1 MDRKQKL
8 NTWQTIRVGFA
19 FLAILAFWQMYNN
32 VIPLIL
38 TKTFHMDKSFSGVI
52 MAADNVL
59 ALFLLPLFGGLS
71 DRCKTKIGKRKPF
84 ILGGSIAAVIL
95 MLLVPFLDNA
105 YFKNPKTSTEIIF
118 VCVLGCI
125 LVAMGTYRS
134 PAVALMPDV
143 TPKPLRSKANAVINL
158 MGALGGIIYLI
169 IAKLMYPSS
178 KTQDAAHVDY
188 LPLFLVVAGIMI
200 LSLIVVMFFVNEVQW
215 NAEMLAYEKAHP
227 EDTLTVETADHKE
240 VLPKDVKKSLLF
252 LLFSVALWYMG
263 YNAME
268 TWFTTYA
275 DAVWNI
281 GIGDASLGLTI
292 ATGGAILFFIPSGI
306 LASRIGRKKTIMIG
320 ILLLSGC
327 FFAVFAY
334 TCVYHEFHS
343 LLYILFFLVGTA
355 WAFINVNS
363 LPMVLEMCKGSE
375 VGRFTGFYYTFS
387 MTAQIVT
394 PVCAGA
400 LLEHVGCMTLFPYCA
415 VFALLSF
422 VTMLFVKHGDTKVE
436 AKRGLEAFEDM
447 D

>member
-1 MDRKQKL
+1 MDKQLKL
-8 NTWQTIRVGFA
+8 NTGQTVRVGFA

-32 VIPLIL
+32 VIPLML
-38 TKTFHMDKSFSGVI
+38 TKTFHMDKSVSGAI

-59 ALFLLPLFGGLS
+59 ALFLLPLFGGIS
-71 DRCKTKIGKRKPF
+71 DRCRSKLGKRRPF
-84 ILGGSIAAVIL
+84 ILGGTVAAVFL
-95 MLLVPFLDNA
+95 MLLIPFLDNA
-105 YFKNPKTSTEIIF
+105 YFQNPKTVTEIVF

-125 LVAMGTYRS
+125 LVAMGTFRS

-143 TPKPLRSKANAVINL
+143 TPKPLRSRGNAVINL

-169 IAKLMYPSS
+169 IAKIMYPSAQ
-178 KTQDAAHVDY
+178 TQDAAHVDY
-188 LPLFLVVAGIMI
+188 LPLFLAVAGIMI

-215 NAEMLAYEKAHP
+215 NADMLAYEKAHP
-227 EDTLTVETADHKE
+227 EENLAVETAEHQEQLPKE
-240 VLPKDVKKSLLF
+240 VKRSLIF
-252 LLFSVALWYMG
+252 LLFSVALWFMG

-275 DAVWNI
+275 DAMWNI
-281 GIGDASLGLTI
+281 GIGDASLCLTI

-306 LASRIGRKKTIMIG
+306 LASKIGRKKTILGG
-320 ILLLSGC
+320 ILLLSGS

-334 TCVYHEFHS
+334 TCVRDTFHS
-343 LLYILFFLVGTA
+343 GLYILFFLVGAA

-394 PVCAGA
+394 PVCAGT
-400 LLEHVGCMTLFPYCA
+400 LLERVSYMTLFPYCA
-415 VFALLSF
+415 CFVLLAF
-422 VTMLFVKHGDTKVE
+422 GTMLFVRHGDVKAE

>member
-1 MDRKQKL
+1 MDKQLKL
-8 NTWQTIRVGFA
+8 NTGQTVRVGFA

-32 VIPLIL
+32 VIPLML
-38 TKTFHMDKSFSGVI
+38 TKTFHMDKSVSGAI

-59 ALFLLPLFGGLS
+59 ALFLLPLFGGIS
-71 DRCKTKIGKRKPF
+71 DRCKSKLGKRRPF
-84 ILGGSIAAVIL
+84 ILGGTVAAVFL
-95 MLLVPFLDNA
+95 MLLIPFLDNA
-105 YFKNPKTSTEIIF
+105 YFQNPKTVTEIVF

-125 LVAMGTYRS
+125 LVAMGTFRS

-143 TPKPLRSKANAVINL
+143 TPKPLRSRGNAVINL

-169 IAKLMYPSS
+169 IAKIMYPSAQ
-178 KTQDAAHVDY
+178 TQDAAHVDY
-188 LPLFLVVAGIMI
+188 LPLFLAVAGIMI

-215 NAEMLAYEKAHP
+215 NADMLEYEKAHP
-227 EDTLTVETADHKE
+227 EENLAVETAEHQE
-240 VLPKDVKKSLLF
+240 QLPKKVKRSLIF
-252 LLFSVALWYMG
+252 LLFSVALWFMG

-275 DAVWNI
+275 DAMWNI
-281 GIGDASLGLTI
+281 GIGDASLCLTI

-306 LASRIGRKKTIMIG
+306 LASKIGRKKTILGG
-320 ILLLSGC
+320 ILLLSGS

-334 TCVYHEFHS
+334 TCVRDTFHS
-343 LLYILFFLVGTA
+343 GLYVLFFLVGAA

-394 PVCAGA
+394 PVCAGT
-400 LLEHVGCMTLFPYCA
+400 LLERVSYMTLFPYCA
-415 VFALLSF
+415 VFVLLAF
-422 VTMLFVKHGDTKVE
+422 VTMLFVRHGDTKAE

>member
-1 MDRKQKL
+1 MDKQLKL
-8 NTWQTIRVGFA
+8 NTGQTVRVGFA

-32 VIPLIL
+32 VIPLML
-38 TKTFHMDKSFSGVI
+38 TKTFHMDKSVSGAI

-59 ALFLLPLFGGLS
+59 ALFLLPLFGGIS
-71 DRCKTKIGKRKPF
+71 DRCRSKLGKRRPF
-84 ILGGSIAAVIL
+84 ILGGTVAAVFL
-95 MLLVPFLDNA
+95 MLLIPFLDNA
-105 YFKNPKTSTEIIF
+105 YFQNPKTVTEIVF

-125 LVAMGTYRS
+125 LVAMGTFRS

-143 TPKPLRSKANAVINL
+143 TPKPLRSRGNAVINL

-169 IAKLMYPSS
+169 IAKIMYPSAQ
-178 KTQDAAHVDY
+178 TQDAAHVDY
-188 LPLFLVVAGIMI
+188 LPLFLAVAGIMI

-215 NAEMLAYEKAHP
+215 NADMLAYEKAHP
-227 EDTLTVETADHKE
+227 EENLAVETAEHQEQLPKE
-240 VLPKDVKKSLLF
+240 VKRSLIF
-252 LLFSVALWYMG
+252 LLFSVALWFMG

-275 DAVWNI
+275 DAMWNI
-281 GIGDASLGLTI
+281 GIGDASLCLTI

-306 LASRIGRKKTIMIG
+306 LASRIGRKKTILGG
-320 ILLLSGC
+320 ILLLSGS

-334 TCVYHEFHS
+334 TCVRDTFHS
-343 LLYILFFLVGTA
+343 GLYVLFFLVGAA

-394 PVCAGA
+394 PVCAGT
-400 LLEHVGCMTLFPYCA
+400 LLERVSYMTLFPYCA
-415 VFALLSF
+415 VFVLLAF
-422 VTMLFVKHGDTKVE
+422 VTMLFVRHGDTKAE

>member
-1 MDRKQKL
+1 MDKQLKL
-8 NTWQTIRVGFA
+8 NTGQTVRVGFA

-32 VIPLIL
+32 VIPLML
-38 TKTFHMDKSFSGVI
+38 TKTFHMDKSVSGAI

-59 ALFLLPLFGGLS
+59 ALFLLPLFGGIS
-71 DRCKTKIGKRKPF
+71 DRCKSKLGKRRPF
-84 ILGGSIAAVIL
+84 ILGGTVAAVFL
-95 MLLVPFLDNA
+95 MLLIPFLDNA
-105 YFKNPKTSTEIIF
+105 YFQNPKTVTEIVF

-125 LVAMGTYRS
+125 LVAMGTFRS

-143 TPKPLRSKANAVINL
+143 TPKPLRSRGNAVINL

-169 IAKLMYPSS
+169 IAKIMYPSAQ
-178 KTQDAAHVDY
+178 TQDAAHVDY
-188 LPLFLVVAGIMI
+188 LPLFLAVAGIMI

-215 NAEMLAYEKAHP
+215 NADMLAYEKAHP
-227 EDTLTVETADHKE
+227 EENLALETAEHQEQLPKE
-240 VLPKDVKKSLLF
+240 VKRSLIF
-252 LLFSVALWYMG
+252 LLFSVALWFMG

-275 DAVWNI
+275 DAMWNI
-281 GIGDASLGLTI
+281 GIGDASLCLTI

-306 LASRIGRKKTIMIG
+306 LASKIGRKKTILGG
-320 ILLLSGC
+320 ILLLSGS

-334 TCVYHEFHS
+334 TCVRDTFHS
-343 LLYILFFLVGTA
+343 GLYVLFFLVGAA

-394 PVCAGA
+394 PVCAGT
-400 LLEHVGCMTLFPYCA
+400 LLERVSYMTLFPYCA
-415 VFALLSF
+415 AFVLLAF
-422 VTMLFVKHGDTKVE
+422 VTMLFVRHGDTKVE